1 MSNGAR
7 PSAVEMVLAA
17 RLSNVSVVWPTGSTV
32 HADAM
37 TVHVPRNPAERRPSN
52 FSVAAARPMP
62 LAPLVVGQGKAI
74 HPKDFSSRAQCL
86 KACKPPP
93 GMPPGTGICT
103 KWACLCFECRHNPYK
118 TCQRCYG
125 LPPNCGDRS
134 MERGKRCV
142 DDSATWS
149 YRATLAKEGCC
160 STVTDKNG
168 PTTTLEVAK
177 VDTWREL
184 V

>member
-1 MSNGAR
+1 MFLALAQPLAADPWRPASVLASGSVEDALSHPSFPPRARAAPTSTDAADSSRGFGVSNGAR

-86 KACKPPP
+86 KRQ
-93 GMPPGTGICT
+93 
-103 KWACLCFECRHNPYK
+103 E
-118 TCQRCYG
+118 CQRS
-125 LPPNCGDRS
+125 PPAVRRQ
-134 MERGKRCV
+134 EKKPKR
-142 DDSATWS
+142 
-149 YRATLAKEGCC
+149 
-160 STVTDKNG
+160 
-168 PTTTLEVAK
+168 
-177 VDTWREL
+177 
-184 V
+184 